1 MISKR
6 KKLLKFNKRIDEVES
21 ITFSKNINKKIIK
34 IKNYIF
40 KLYSKKKKI
49 IKKNKKNIRMKW
61 KKNYNRKLA
70 GKNLD
75 RSQKE
80 SFF

>member
-6 KKLLKFNKRIDEVES
+6 KNYLSLLKEFDEAELIS
-21 ITFSKNINKKIIK
+21 SSTNINEKIIK

-40 KLYSKKKKI
+40 KLYSKKKNL
-49 IKKNKKNIRMKW
+49 IKKNKKTIRMKW
-61 KKNYNRKLA
+61 KKNFNRKLA